1 MTPSS
6 NIDEPNGPDEIVPLI
21 NPIAVSIGDPSGIGP
36 EVIAKA
42 WERRVEGRLLPFFAV
57 GDQRS
62 ISAVWDGPIATVVT
76 AEEAAA
82 AYDRALPVM
91 HVQDADEIVP
101 GKPNVHGARCAL
113 HSLELAVGLTRSGA
127 AGATVTG
134 PVAKAQLYAIGF
146 THPGQTEFIAERCG
160 VSSIN
165 IAMMLVGSDLRTIP
179 VTIHMPLREVAEKLT
194 TELIVARVRTTE
206 RGLVRNFGIETPRI
220 AVAGLNPHAGE
231 GGKLGRE
238 EIEIITPAIQQLQA
252 EGILVTGPHSPDT
265 MFHPRARATYDAA
278 VCLYHDQALIPIK
291 TLYFDEGVNMTL
303 GLPIVRTAPDHGT
316 AFQIA
321 GTNQAEPGAMMAAI
335 RVAGECAELRAATG
349 G

>member
-1 MTPSS
+1 VTPSS
-6 NIDEPNGPDEIVPLI
+6 NIDELVPLI

-42 WERRVEGRLLPFFAV
+42 WERRVEGRLRPFFAV

-62 ISAVWDGPIATVVT
+62 ISAVWDGPIATIMT
-76 AEEAAA
+76 AEEAAT
-82 AYDRALPVM
+82 AYDGALPVM
-91 HVQDADEIVP
+91 HVQDADEIMP

-113 HSLELAVGLTRSGA
+113 HSLELAVGLARSGA

-165 IAMMLVGSDLRTIP
+165 IAMMLVGSDLRTVP
-179 VTIHMPLREVAEKLT
+179 VTIHMPLRDVAEKLT

-206 RGLVRNFGIETPRI
+206 RGLARNFGIENPRI

-238 EIEIITPAIQQLQA
+238 EIDIIAPAIEQLKA
-252 EGILVTGPHSPDT
+252 EGIFVTGPHSPDT

-335 RVAGECAELRAATG
+335 RVAGECAELRASTCG
-349 G
+349 